1 VANGAKMD
9 FFFLQ
14 VTSEFLKNERGSDSD
29 VHFSI
34 EFYEF
39 FNGFLKVN
47 PFEKTWF

>member
-1 VANGAKMD
+1 MFCGNGAMQRWI
-9 FFFLQ
+9 FFFLH
-14 VTSEFLKNERGSDSD
+14 VTSEFLKNERGSNSD

-47 PFEKTWF
+47 PL